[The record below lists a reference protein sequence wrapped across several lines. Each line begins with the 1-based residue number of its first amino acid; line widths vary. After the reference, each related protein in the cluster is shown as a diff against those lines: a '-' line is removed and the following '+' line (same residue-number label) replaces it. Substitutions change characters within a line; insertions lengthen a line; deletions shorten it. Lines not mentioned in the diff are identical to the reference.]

1 MNKARYVMIG
11 GFLGAGKTTAILG
24 LARLLA
30 SRSLRVGLITNDQ
43 SVGLVDSAVLR
54 NGEFAVEEITGG
66 CFCCRFNSLTAAAAK
81 LTDAA
86 RPDVFLAE
94 PVGSCTDLSATV
106 ALPLRH
112 MYGDRY
118 RVAPLSVLIDP
129 ERALRVL
136 GLEAG
141 PAFSPKVEYIYTKQ
155 LEEADILVINKPKG
169 LVVHPAPGHAGG
181 TLVNA
186 VLAHAGDE
194 LSGIGGEERPGIVHR
209 LDRDTSGLIL
219 VAKTDTAHE
228 SLQRQIA
235 GRTAERRYLALVR
248 GTPKF
253 ERAEVDA
260 CIGRHPTDRKRMAVL
275 PSTAHPP
282 PRPALTELT
291 VLERFPGFALLEA
304 RLQTGRTH
312 QIRVHC
318 AYIGHPVIG
327 DPVYGP
333 RLKDPH
339 ILPDVRRAIEALEGQ
354 ALHAYRLAFDH
365 PRSGERLTFTAP
377 PPPDTQAFLNALGS
391 RFAIDQTV

>member
-1 MNKARYVMIG
+1 MPSETDRLALTVS
-11 GFLGAGKTTAILG
+11 FTADSEAGERLDRALTPYLPGLTRSAIQ
-24 LARLLA
+24 RLIDEGHA
-30 SRSLRVGLITNDQ
+30 
-43 SVGLVDSAVLR
+43 LVDGRQVKSGHKLRPGERVDAVVPPPR
-54 NGEFAVEEITGG
+54 PTEIAPEPIP
-66 CFCCRFNSLTAAAAK
+66 L
-81 LTDAA
+81 
-86 RPDVFLAE
+86 DVVHE
-94 PVGSCTDLSATV
+94 D
-106 ALPLRH
+106 
-112 MYGDRY
+112 
-118 RVAPLSVLIDP
+118 
-129 ERALRVL
+129 
-136 GLEAG
+136 
-141 PAFSPKVEYIYTKQ
+141 
-155 LEEADILVINKPKG
+155 ADILVINKPKG
-169 LVVHPAPGHAGG
+169 LVVHPAPGHGGG

-333 RLKDPH
+333 RLNDPH

>member
-1 MNKARYVMIG
+1 MPPETVSPQTVS
-11 GFLGAGKTTAILG
+11 FT
-24 LARLLA
+24 
-30 SRSLRVGLITNDQ
+30 
-43 SVGLVDSAVLR
+43 
-54 NGEFAVEEITGG
+54 
-66 CFCCRFNSLTAAAAK
+66 
-81 LTDAA
+81 TDAEA
-86 RPDVFLAE
+86 GERLDRALA
-94 PVGSCTDLSATV
+94 PHLPALTRSAIQ
-106 ALPLRH
+106 R
-112 MYGDRY
+112 
-118 RVAPLSVLIDP
+118 LIDEGHARVDGRQVKSGHELRPGERVEAAVPPPRPTEVLP
-129 ERALRVL
+129 EAIPLDIVF
-136 GLEAG
+136 ED
-141 PAFSPKVEYIYTKQ
+141 
-155 LEEADILVINKPKG
+155 ADLLVINKPKG
-169 LVVHPAPGHAGG
+169 LVVHPAPGHSGG

-186 VLAHAGDE
+186 VLAHAGEE

-219 VAKTDTAHE
+219 VAKTDLAHE
-228 SLQRQIA
+228 SLQRQIGA
-235 GRTAERRYLALVR
+235 RTTERRYLALVR

-275 PSTAHPP
+275 PSTAQPP
-282 PRPALTELT
+282 PRPALTEIT

-339 ILPDVRRAIEALEGQ
+339 IPPDVRRAIEGLEGQ

-365 PRSGERLTFTAP
+365 PRTGERLTFTAP
-377 PPPDTQAFLNALGS
+377 PPPDTQAVLTVLGS
-391 RFAIDQTV
+391 RFIPEEPV